1 MTFTATRSKSMRS
14 WRAVALVAA
23 CGAIAAAASAQ
34 APQSHGKATELVI
47 IQYEKLVQEGEFL
60 TPEGWKRLSKLY
72 AQSKPF
78 PGDGTISLMS
88 TGGSLGEMWV
98 NGDHAEVDTKWT
110 DYFGSITPSLRYKPP
125 TGPPGVMTGYVF
137 HLVYTNKHTDI
148 GADGKTIRE
157 ITGPWEWKIEEPQ
170 NTRWTTVRKAIE
182 YLTEMRDKTDD
193 PAIQKN
199 ADKTIL
205 ALKHMHIGCGT
216 ASAC

>member
-1 MTFTATRSKSMRS
+1 MRLLRST
-14 WRAVALVAA
+14 LVILTMGTIPAA
-23 CGAIAAAASAQ
+23 AQ
-34 APQSHGKATELVI
+34 APQSNGKATEMVV
-47 IQYEKLVQEGEFL
+47 IQYEKLVEEGAFL
-60 TPEGWKRLSKLY
+60 TPEGWKKLGKLF

-88 TGGSLGEMWV
+88 TGGSLGEMWI

-110 DYFGSITPSLRYKPP
+110 DYFGSITPSLRFKPP
-125 TGPPGVMTGYVF
+125 TDDPPVVMTGYVF

-148 GADGKTIRE
+148 GANGRIMSE
-157 ITGPWEWKIEEPQ
+157 VTGPWEWKIEEPQ

-182 YLTEMRDKTDD
+182 YLTQMRGNSDD

-205 ALKHMHIGCGT
+205 ALKHMHVGCGR